1 MVPSCSGAMPQ
12 IYRCNMAFR
21 PRNTKKSATT
31 QAPQVEAATVEAPA
45 TSTVEGIEAP
55 AAAPAVEAPVTSK
68 PKAVRYAPLSVLAN
82 PNAVLTAV
90 VPNPHKP
97 TSLSFKKYGLFEVGL
112 TIAQIEAKF
121 VEHNWPRQKAR
132 NQLRWD
138 FAHKHIVIEAPQ
150 S

>member
-1 MVPSCSGAMPQ
+1 MVLNRFRPSGLH
-12 IYRCNMAFR
+12 IGVNMAFR
-21 PRNTKKSATT
+21 SKTKKSAPT
-31 QAPQVEAATVEAPA
+31 QAPQVEAATVEAPV

-55 AAAPAVEAPVTSK
+55 AATPAVEVPAK
-68 PKAVRYAPLSVLAN
+68 PAKLRYAPLAVLSN
-82 PNAVLTAV
+82 PNAVITAL
-90 VPNPHKP
+90 VPNPHKVG
-97 TSLSFKKYGLFEVGL
+97 SKSFAKYGLFEVGL

-138 FAHKHIVIEAPQ
+138 FARQYVTITAPQ